1 METAREESRA
11 QTHWSNAHQ
20 YRYLEAF
27 TLLFVVVLIISNLI
41 APKYF
46 ALGPMRISAAQLLF
60 PITYIFGDIFT
71 EVYGYSASRRAI
83 WYGFFAA
90 FLVAAVSYIAVVI
103 PPAPEF
109 KDEPAFETIF
119 RPVGRMVAA
128 SLLAYWCGEF
138 ANSFTLARLKILTQ
152 GRYLWTRTIGST
164 VVGQAIDTTVVMFA
178 AFYGTRPVGVIV
190 RLIVSGYVI
199 KVVYETLMTPVTYGV
214 VNWLKR
220 SEGVDYF
227 DYRTNFNPFAKTP
240 ALVNLDPQ
248 EVAATSP
255 EG

>member
-1 METAREESRA
+1 M
-11 QTHWSNAHQ
+11 
-20 YRYLEAF
+20 
-27 TLLFVVVLIISNLI
+27 VVLIISNLI

-138 ANSFTLARLKILTQ
+138 ANSFTLARLKILTR

-164 VVGQAIDTTVVMFA
+164 VIGQAVDTTVVMFA
-178 AFYGTRPVGVIV
+178 AFYGTRSLDVIV
-190 RLIVSGYVI
+190 RLIISGYVI
-199 KVVYETLMTPVTYGV
+199 KVVYETLMTPATYVV

-220 SEGVDYF
+220 AEGVDYF
-227 DYRTNFNPFAKTP
+227 DYQTNFNPFARTP

-248 EVAATSP
+248 EASAVSQA
-255 EG
+255 E